1 LRSGRTGLRLHHAL
15 PEAHVIF
22 ALAIAMLARADIAA
36 GRLIAPFVA
45 SLQTRFAYWIV
56 MPEGP
61 PDSPAVTAM
70 RDFIRQ
76 LGARDSR

>member
-1 LRSGRTGLRLHHAL
+1 
-15 PEAHVIF
+15 
-22 ALAIAMLARADIAA
+22 MLARADIAA